1 MADAVPVEGARLVAS
16 AAEVRAAWDRLAA
29 GIQPWVQQGPCLLLG
44 VLLGGMVPLV
54 HVAGRLRGDFLID
67 YCHLTR
73 YQEGTSGG
81 ELLWVQ
87 PPRQP
92 LRGRTVVLIDDVFD
106 QGYTLAA
113 LQRHCLQAGARGVV
127 IAVLARKHH
136 ERARAELQPDLVG
149 IETGDEYLFGC
160 GMDLHGHW
168 RHLDA
173 IYAIGAGGTVGDMKD
188 EGVTSASPGLG
199 A

>member
-1 MADAVPVEGARLVAS
+1 MADAAPVEGARLVAS
-16 AAEVRAAWDRLAA
+16 AAAVDAAWDRLAA
-29 GIQPWVQQGPCLLLG
+29 GIQPHVQRGPCVLLG

-81 ELLWVQ
+81 EIHWVQ
-87 PPRQP
+87 APRQR
-92 LRGRTVVLIDDVFD
+92 LRDSTVVLVDDVFD

-113 LQRHCLQAGARGVV
+113 LQRHCLEAGARRVI

-136 ERARAELQPDLVG
+136 ERARANLQPDLVG
-149 IETGDEYLFGC
+149 IEAGDEYLFGC
-160 GMDLHGHW
+160 GMDLHGRW

-173 IYAIGAGGTVGDMKD
+173 IYAFGTDSAARNRAGD
-188 EGVTSASPGLG
+188 GVTSVPPGRSS
-199 A
+199 